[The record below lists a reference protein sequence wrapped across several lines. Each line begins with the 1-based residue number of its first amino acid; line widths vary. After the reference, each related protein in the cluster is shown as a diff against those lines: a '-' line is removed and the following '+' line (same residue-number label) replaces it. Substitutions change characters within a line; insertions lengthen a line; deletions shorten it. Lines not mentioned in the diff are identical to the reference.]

1 MTRLVFMVFSYD
13 TVCFPSSAPYRVM
26 TAGGTCTLTT
36 HGAHRASLVAS
47 LTGFLAEHGIAVEDV
62 EEAEGDN
69 CFAMIMLGRVASS
82 DVRIG
87 TLRELVQQ
95 YGKTLGV
102 SVRVQREDLYL
113 AMHRI

>member
-1 MTRLVFMVFSYD
+1 MIRLVIMVFSYD

-36 HGAHRASLVAS
+36 HGAHRASMVAS
-47 LTGFLAEHGIAVEDV
+47 LTSFLSEHGVVVEDV

-69 CFAMIMLGRVASS
+69 CFAMIILGRLAST

-87 TLRELVQQ
+87 ALRERVQQ